1 MSKRKRVSLSIRLQ
15 PYSGTLL
22 AEVIDWLNSHEN
34 DEKNNLIADA
44 VVMAYLP
51 YARADKGV
59 SPIEIERCCWET
71 QNLLDKHGFNL
82 RQSLQVSQP
91 QWHSTVMPTVIAQ
104 SRNDNQHT
112 DSNSNHQLELDE
124 DEDHEKLI
132 PKSLIEGEGHG
143 DDDLFA
149 DDQFG

>member
-1 MSKRKRVSLSIRLQ
+1 MSKRKRVSLSTRLQ

-22 AEVIDWLNSHEN
+22 AEVVEWLNEHEN

-51 YARADKGV
+51 YARASQGV
-59 SPIEIERCCWET
+59 STIEIERCCWET

-91 QWHSTVMPTVIAQ
+91 QWHSTVMQRAVSTPIP
-104 SRNDNQHT
+104 NQMNL
-112 DSNSNHQLELDE
+112 SGSELPLPEIEDDE
-124 DEDHEKLI
+124 DLI
-132 PKSLIEGEGHG
+132 PSSLIMGEGEH
-143 DDDLFA
+143 DDSSFA
-149 DDQFG
+149 DDEFG

>member
-51 YARADKGV
+51 YARADRGV

-124 DEDHEKLI
+124 DEDNEKLI